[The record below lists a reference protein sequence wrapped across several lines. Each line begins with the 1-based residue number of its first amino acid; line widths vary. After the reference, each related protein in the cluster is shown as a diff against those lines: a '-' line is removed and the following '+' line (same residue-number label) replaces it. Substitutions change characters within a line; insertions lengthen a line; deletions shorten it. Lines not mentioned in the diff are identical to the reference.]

1 VLVFFV
7 SISVLVI
14 GVSFFLTI
22 LCNGAF
28 LLLVVAV
35 NEVLNVL
42 ILLLELLFD
51 LNINE
56 LRVVYA
62 DRSSFSLLA
71 NDLINDIHGL
81 GGKFNKSECLFLFH
95 IGMYS
100 VNQMLYV
107 GAVTI
112 W

>member
-14 GVSFFLTI
+14 GVSFFLAI
-22 LCNGAF
+22 LGNGAF
-28 LLLVVAV
+28 LLFVIAI

-56 LRVVYA
+56 FRIVYA
-62 DRSSFSLLA
+62 NWSSFGLLA
-71 NDLINDIHGL
+71 HDLVNDIHGL
-81 GGKFNKSECLFLFH
+81 
-95 IGMYS
+95 
-100 VNQMLYV
+100 
-107 GAVTI
+107 
-112 W
+112 